1 MLKHT
6 ICTYNELYL
15 PFQNISKQNQSIMFK
30 ILVVCMQIYKTVH
43 IMLNEAKKM
52 LMISILK
59 FMTSKDLQCKS
70 SLLKFKAKGRE
81 LVWINKCSESIS
93 KVKFQTN
100 NFKKITNGR
109 KSDLRV
115 L

>member
-1 MLKHT
+1 MYAD
-6 ICTYNELYL
+6 IQNSTYNVKW
-15 PFQNISKQNQSIMFK
+15 SKKNVNDAK
-30 ILVVCMQIYKTVH
+30 TIL
-43 IMLNEAKKM
+43 
-52 LMISILK
+52 ILK

-81 LVWINKCSESIS
+81 LVWINKFSESIF

>member
-1 MLKHT
+1 MYAD
-6 ICTYNELYL
+6 I
-15 PFQNISKQNQSIMFK
+15 QNSTNNVKWSKKN
-30 ILVVCMQIYKTVH
+30 VNDAKT
-43 IMLNEAKKM
+43 
-52 LMISILK
+52 ISILK

-81 LVWINKCSESIS
+81 LVWINKFSESIF

>member
-1 MLKHT
+1 MYAD
-6 ICTYNELYL
+6 IQNSTYNVKW
-15 PFQNISKQNQSIMFK
+15 SKKN
-30 ILVVCMQIYKTVH
+30 VNDAKT
-43 IMLNEAKKM
+43 
-52 LMISILK
+52 ISILK

-81 LVWINKCSESIS
+81 LVWINKFSESIF
-93 KVKFQTN
+93 KVKFQTD

>member
-1 MLKHT
+1 MYAD
-6 ICTYNELYL
+6 IQNSTYNVKW
-15 PFQNISKQNQSIMFK
+15 SKKNVNDAK
-30 ILVVCMQIYKTVH
+30 TIL
-43 IMLNEAKKM
+43 
-52 LMISILK
+52 ILK

-70 SLLKFKAKGRE
+70 FLLKFKAKGRE
-81 LVWINKCSESIS
+81 LVWINKFSESIF

>member
-1 MLKHT
+1 MYAD
-6 ICTYNELYL
+6 IQNSTYNAKW
-15 PFQNISKQNQSIMFK
+15 SKKNVNDAK
-30 ILVVCMQIYKTVH
+30 TILIF
-43 IMLNEAKKM
+43 
-52 LMISILK
+52 K

-81 LVWINKCSESIS
+81 LLWINKFSESIF

>member
-1 MLKHT
+1 MYAD
-6 ICTYNELYL
+6 IQNSTYNVKW
-15 PFQNISKQNQSIMFK
+15 SKKN
-30 ILVVCMQIYKTVH
+30 VNDAKT
-43 IMLNEAKKM
+43 
-52 LMISILK
+52 ISILK

-81 LVWINKCSESIS
+81 LVWINKFSESIF

>member
-1 MLKHT
+1 
-6 ICTYNELYL
+6 
-15 PFQNISKQNQSIMFK
+15 
-30 ILVVCMQIYKTVH
+30 
-43 IMLNEAKKM
+43 
-52 LMISILK
+52 
-59 FMTSKDLQCKS
+59 MTSKDLQCKS

-81 LVWINKCSESIS
+81 LAWINKFSESIF

>member
-1 MLKHT
+1 
-6 ICTYNELYL
+6 
-15 PFQNISKQNQSIMFK
+15 MFK

-43 IMLNEAKKM
+43 IMLNEAKKNVNDAKT
-52 LMISILK
+52 ILIFK
-59 FMTSKDLQCKS
+59 FMTSKDLQFS
-70 SLLKFKAKGRE
+70 AKGRE
-81 LVWINKCSESIS
+81 LVWINKFSKSIF

>member
-1 MLKHT
+1 MYAD
-6 ICTYNELYL
+6 IQNSTYNVKW
-15 PFQNISKQNQSIMFK
+15 SKKNVNDAK
-30 ILVVCMQIYKTVH
+30 TIL
-43 IMLNEAKKM
+43 
-52 LMISILK
+52 ILK

-81 LVWINKCSESIS
+81 LVWINKFSESIF
-93 KVKFQTN
+93 KVKFQTD

>member
-1 MLKHT
+1 MYAD
-6 ICTYNELYL
+6 IQNSTYNVKW
-15 PFQNISKQNQSIMFK
+15 SKKNVNDAK
-30 ILVVCMQIYKTVH
+30 TIL
-43 IMLNEAKKM
+43 
-52 LMISILK
+52 ILK

-81 LVWINKCSESIS
+81 LVWINKFSESIF

-100 NFKKITNGR
+100 NFKKITTGR